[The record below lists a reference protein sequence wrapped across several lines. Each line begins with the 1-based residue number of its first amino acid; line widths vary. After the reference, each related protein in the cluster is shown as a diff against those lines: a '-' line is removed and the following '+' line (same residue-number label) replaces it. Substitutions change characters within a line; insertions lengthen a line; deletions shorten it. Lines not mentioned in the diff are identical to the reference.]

1 MLILGN
7 KFLFDIIILLNFR
20 KSTQGRKVL
29 FFLNIYNITEIANN
43 FNFRIIFF
51 FNFLLIYFLNETN
64 FFPEHLYSDL
74 NEN

>member
-1 MLILGN
+1 MRDN

-29 FFLNIYNITEIANN
+29 FFLNIYSTAETAGD

-51 FNFLLIYFLNETN
+51 LIFR
-64 FFPEHLYSDL
+64 
-74 NEN
+74 